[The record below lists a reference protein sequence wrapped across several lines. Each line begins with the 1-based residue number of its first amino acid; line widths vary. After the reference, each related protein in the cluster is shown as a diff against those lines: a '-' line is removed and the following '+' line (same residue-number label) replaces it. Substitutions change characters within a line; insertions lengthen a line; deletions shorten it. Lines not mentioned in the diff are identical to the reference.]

1 MHRYPQLDLGSLLTE
16 QNPEIDLRL
25 KIYET
30 STRNFLK
37 AVVNYKSRAVVLL
50 TERRNQQVAEK
61 KRLADRIQAVD
72 NETNQCKLREIEL
85 LAELEKEQGERKASE
100 HAVSTLKR
108 HLTSVREKC
117 RTFDVEVEQYR
128 AVKANLSREKEKER
142 RTLQLRA
149 NAITPELDVCQQRLR
164 CVVEGIEKHQILVRF
179 THVDAQD
186 HSREFSLVVDVSGQI
201 YKVLTSSPPLP
212 TLPILIAEL
221 NQSRD
226 IYAFIRRVRLAFVRL
241 VQPSTS

>member
-50 TERRNQQVAEK
+50 TERINQQIAEK

-85 LAELEKEQGERKASE
+85 LAGE
-100 HAVSTLKR
+100 
-108 HLTSVREKC
+108 
-117 RTFDVEVEQYR
+117 F
-128 AVKANLSREKEKER
+128 
-142 RTLQLRA
+142 
-149 NAITPELDVCQQRLR
+149 
-164 CVVEGIEKHQILVRF
+164 F
-179 THVDAQD
+179 
-186 HSREFSLVVDVSGQI
+186 
-201 YKVLTSSPPLP
+201 PLHP
-212 TLPILIAEL
+212 
-221 NQSRD
+221 
-226 IYAFIRRVRLAFVRL
+226 FICH
-241 VQPSTS
+241 